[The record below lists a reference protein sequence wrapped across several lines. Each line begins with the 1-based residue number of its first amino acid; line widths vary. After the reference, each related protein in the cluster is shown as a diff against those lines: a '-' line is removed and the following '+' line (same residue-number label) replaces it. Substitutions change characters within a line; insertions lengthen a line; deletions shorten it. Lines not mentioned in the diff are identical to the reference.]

1 MTDER
6 TAAAPALSTG
16 APRWAMLARTGAWQG
31 HPEAPE
37 LITAD
42 HLASALDYYRRH
54 YAAHGA
60 DVVIDYHHASV
71 LAPGRGQT
79 APAAGWV
86 QDMELR
92 ADGTELWGRVLWTAS
107 AAQAVDR
114 REFRHLSPV
123 LRFHA
128 PDRVTGRPVPM
139 YVHSVAL
146 TNTPFLT
153 ELTALNHSPAADEG
167 GDSPPPE
174 GGDSMSLLEQMAR
187 CLELEPDDVAGRL
200 GLEPGAT
207 DDHAA
212 RALMHLAER
221 PAPATLANALEL
233 PDDAS
238 DADLRAAVIRMK
250 EPAESLAEVRKRLG
264 LGDGAPAVQILNAVD
279 ALLDR
284 ERDTEAEAL
293 VDDAVAE
300 GRIPPAHRDFYLRE
314 ARRDPAATRQVLNS
328 MDPVLDRPT
337 TRRTGNLP
345 GVSLDDAEADV
356 CRQLGV
362 SPESFAKARQD

>member
-6 TAAAPALSTG
+6 TAATPALPAD
-16 APRWAMLARTGAWQG
+16 APRWVMLARAGSWQG

-37 LITAD
+37 TVTPA
-42 HLASALDYYRRH
+42 HLAAARDYYRRH

-71 LAPGRGQT
+71 TAPGRGDT

-86 QDMELR
+86 QQMQLR

-107 AAQAVDR
+107 AARAIAR

-123 LRFHA
+123 LRFGA

-139 YVHSVAL
+139 YVHSLAL

-153 ELTALNHSPAADEG
+153 ELTALNHSPAAIGGTSQHSEG
-167 GDSPPPE
+167 GDRMP
-174 GGDSMSLLEQMAR
+174 LLEQMAR
-187 CLELEPDDVAGRL
+187 CLELEPHDLAGRL
-200 GLEPGAT
+200 GLEPGA
-207 DDHAA
+207 DDDRTA
-212 RALMHLAER
+212 RAVMDLAEG
-221 PAPATLANALEL
+221 PAPTALLNALDL
-233 PDDAS
+233 PQDAS
-238 DADLRAAVIRMK
+238 ESDLRASVIRLK
-250 EPAESLAEVRKRLG
+250 EPAENLARVRERLG
-264 LGDGAPAVQILNAVD
+264 LEQDAPAVQILNAVD
-279 ALLDR
+279 ALLES
-284 ERDTEAEAL
+284 ERDSEAEAL
-293 VDDAVAE
+293 VDEAVSE

-314 ARRDPAATRQVLNS
+314 ARRDPAATCQVLNS

-337 TRRTGNLP
+337 ERRRRSLP

-356 CRQLGV
+356 CRQLGI
-362 SPESFAKARQD
+362 SAEAFSQARTD